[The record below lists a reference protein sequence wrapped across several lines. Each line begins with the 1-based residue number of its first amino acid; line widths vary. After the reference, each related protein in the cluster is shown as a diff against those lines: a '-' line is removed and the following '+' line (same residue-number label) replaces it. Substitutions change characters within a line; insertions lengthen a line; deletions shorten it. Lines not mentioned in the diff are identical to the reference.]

1 MLLTLARLL
10 TSVWHAS
17 TGAGERQKAKRRE
30 RKLAVEASEKTS
42 TRKRLAA
49 DRARRTSKADQVY
62 GEIKEAILS
71 GALAPGGAIDKLA
84 LCDKLGVS
92 RFPVT
97 AAINRLAFERLVVI
111 EPQHGSF
118 VAKIAANDVREWMM
132 IRRALEAEIASVAAR
147 GMPAETQREIERN
160 LRYQQAAAEAGDVA
174 GFYFLDVEFHKLIV
188 DGMALRHSREILDG
202 LRSHL
207 ERVRRIALSPPG
219 RLPTA
224 CAEHRRI
231 FDAIVA
237 RDRPGA
243 SAAMRAHLDE
253 TTATFERIAEQ
264 NPDNFIG

>member
-1 MLLTLARLL
+1 M
-10 TSVWHAS
+10 
-17 TGAGERQKAKRRE
+17 
-30 RKLAVEASEKTS
+30 AVQASEKTS
-42 TRKRLAA
+42 SRKRLVA

-62 GEIKEAILS
+62 SEIKEAILS
-71 GALAPGGAIDKLA
+71 GALAPGAAIDKLA
-84 LCDKLGVS
+84 LCGKLGVS

-132 IRRALEAEIASVAAR
+132 IRRSLEAEIAGEAAR
-147 GMPAETQREIERN
+147 GLSTEGLREIERN

-174 GFYFLDVEFHKLIV
+174 GFYALDVEFHRLIV
-188 DGMALRHSREILDG
+188 DGMAMRHAREILDG

-219 RLPTA
+219 RLPMA
-224 CAEHRRI
+224 YAEHKRI

-237 RDRPGA
+237 KDSAGA
-243 SAAMRAHLDE
+243 GVAMRAHLDE

-264 NPDNFIG
+264 NPENFIG

>member
-1 MLLTLARLL
+1 
-10 TSVWHAS
+10 
-17 TGAGERQKAKRRE
+17 
-30 RKLAVEASEKTS
+30 LAVQTSEKIPA
-42 TRKRLAA
+42 RKRLTA
-49 DRARRTSKADQVY
+49 DRAPRTSKADQVY
-62 GEIKEAILS
+62 TEIKEAILS
-71 GALAPGGAIDKLA
+71 GVLTPGGAIDKLA
-84 LCDKLGVS
+84 LCGKLGVS

-132 IRRALEAEIASVAAR
+132 IRRALEAEIASEAAR
-147 GMPAETQREIERN
+147 ALPADTQREIERN

-174 GFYFLDVEFHKLIV
+174 GFYVLDVEFHKLIV
-188 DGMALRHSREILDG
+188 DGMALRHAREILDG

-219 RLPTA
+219 RLPIA
-224 CAEHRRI
+224 YAEHKRI
-231 FDAIVA
+231 FDAIMVKN
-237 RDRPGA
+237 GA
-243 SAAMRAHLDE
+243 DAAAAMRAHLDA

>member
-1 MLLTLARLL
+1 M
-10 TSVWHAS
+10 
-17 TGAGERQKAKRRE
+17 
-30 RKLAVEASEKTS
+30 AVQTSEKS
-42 TRKRLAA
+42 SARKRLVA

-62 GEIKEAILS
+62 TEIKEAILS

-84 LCDKLGVS
+84 LCAKLGVS

-132 IRRALEAEIASVAAR
+132 IRRALEAEIAAEAAR
-147 GMPAETQREIERN
+147 GLPADAQREIERN

-174 GFYFLDVEFHKLIV
+174 GFYVLDVEFHKLIV
-188 DGMALRHSREILDG
+188 DGLALRHAREILDG

-219 RLPTA
+219 RLPSA
-224 CAEHRRI
+224 HAEHKRI
-231 FDAIVA
+231 FDAILSGN
-237 RDRPGA
+237 GA
-243 SAAMRAHLDE
+243 DAAAAMRAHLDE
-253 TTATFERIAEQ
+253 TTATFERIAVQ
-264 NPDNFIG
+264 NPENFIG

>member
-1 MLLTLARLL
+1 MAVAQ
-10 TSVWHAS
+10 TSDKPSA
-17 TGAGERQKAKRRE
+17 
-30 RKLAVEASEKTS
+30 
-42 TRKRLAA
+42 RKRLAA

-84 LCDKLGVS
+84 LCAKLGVS

-132 IRRALEAEIASVAAR
+132 IRRALEAEIAGEAAGR
-147 GMPAETQREIERN
+147 LPTDAQREIERN
-160 LRYQQAAAEAGDVA
+160 LRYQQAAADAGDVA
-174 GFYFLDVEFHKLIV
+174 GFYALDVEFHKLIV
-188 DGMALRHSREILDG
+188 DGMALRHAREILDG

-219 RLPTA
+219 RLPSA
-224 CAEHRRI
+224 YAEHKRI
-231 FDAIVA
+231 FDAVMA
-237 RDRPGA
+237 GDGA
-243 SAAMRAHLDE
+243 NAAAAMRAHLDE
-253 TTATFERIAEQ
+253 TTATFERIAEL
-264 NPDNFIG
+264 NPENFIG

>member
-1 MLLTLARLL
+1 M
-10 TSVWHAS
+10 
-17 TGAGERQKAKRRE
+17 
-30 RKLAVEASEKTS
+30 AVEASEKTS

-84 LCDKLGVS
+84 LCDRLGVS

-147 GMPAETQREIERN
+147 GLPSETQREIERN

-174 GFYFLDVEFHKLIV
+174 GFYALDVEFHKLIV

-224 CAEHRRI
+224 HAEHKRI

-237 RDRPGA
+237 KDSAGA
-243 SAAMRAHLDE
+243 SGAMRAHLDE

-264 NPDNFIG
+264 NPENFIG

>member
-1 MLLTLARLL
+1 LALQ
-10 TSVWHAS
+10 T
-17 TGAGERQKAKRRE
+17 
-30 RKLAVEASEKTS
+30 SEKTPV
-42 TRKRLAA
+42 RKRLAA

-62 GEIKEAILS
+62 TEIKEAILS

-84 LCDKLGVS
+84 LCAKLGVS

-118 VAKIAANDVREWMM
+118 VAKIAAHDVREWMM
-132 IRRALEAEIASVAAR
+132 IRRALESEIAGEAAR
-147 GMPAETQREIERN
+147 SLPADAQREIERN

-174 GFYFLDVEFHKLIV
+174 GFYVLDVEFHKLIV
-188 DGMALRHSREILDG
+188 DSLALRHAREILDG

-224 CAEHRRI
+224 FAEHKRI
-231 FDAIVA
+231 FDAIMA
-237 RDRPGA
+237 KDSA
-243 SAAMRAHLDE
+243 SAALAMRTHLDE
-253 TTATFERIAEQ
+253 TTATFERIASQ